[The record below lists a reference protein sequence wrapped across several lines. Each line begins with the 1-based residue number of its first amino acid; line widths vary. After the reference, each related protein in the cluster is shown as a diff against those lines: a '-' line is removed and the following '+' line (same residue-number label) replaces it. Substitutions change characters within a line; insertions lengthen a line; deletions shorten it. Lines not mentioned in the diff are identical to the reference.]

1 MLVRVLLDNAGGEEE
16 VVEGVEIME
25 TLVVEEVD
33 DVVEIVEEIFEAV
46 GIVETLVVEEVVEG
60 VEIVE

>member
-1 MLVRVLLDNAGGEEE
+1 
-16 VVEGVEIME
+16 ME

-33 DVVEIVEEIFEAV
+33 DVVEIVEEIV
-46 GIVETLVVEEVVEG
+46 VVEG